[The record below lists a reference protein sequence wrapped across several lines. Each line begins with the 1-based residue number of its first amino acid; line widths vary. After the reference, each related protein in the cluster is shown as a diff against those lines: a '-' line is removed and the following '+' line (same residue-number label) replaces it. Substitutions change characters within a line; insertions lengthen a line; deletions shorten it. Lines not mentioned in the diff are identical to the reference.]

1 MTSSV
6 LEQTL
11 HQESDLTGRD
21 QSKAPGVVGGRGDQ
35 LISPHKLQ
43 AAQLNNPPAS
53 LPCSEVGQACHLH
66 LSSIQIRAAAGEEL
80 FGGRGRHRLGGRR

>member
-6 LEQTL
+6 LEHPL
-11 HQESDLTGRD
+11 HQESDLTGRHP
-21 QSKAPGVVGGRGDQ
+21 SKAPGVVGGRGDQ
-35 LISPHKLQ
+35 LISPPKLQ

-66 LSSIQIRAAAGEEL
+66 LSSIQIRAAAGEKQ
-80 FGGRGRHRLGGRR
+80 F

>member
-1 MTSSV
+1 MTASV
-6 LEQTL
+6 LGQPL

-21 QSKAPGVVGGRGDQ
+21 PGKAPGLVGGRGDQ

-53 LPCSEVGQACHLH
+53 LPCSEVGQARHLH

-80 FGGRGRHRLGGRR
+80 F